1 MLDLSSLEAALDS
14 LDSAI
19 SISVRTQADEAMRRV
34 LRAGVIQNFEFTY
47 ELSWKMIRRW
57 IRANVSPEDADP
69 RTRKDLFRLAA
80 RERLVDDPMPW
91 FDYANARNITSH
103 VYDDAKAKEVYE
115 TTLRFADDARRLL
128 DALKQS
134 NDD

>member
-14 LDSAI
+14 FDSAI
-19 SISVRTQADEAMRRV
+19 SISVNTQADEAVQRV
-34 LRAGVIQNFEFTY
+34 LRAGVIQNFELTY

-57 IRANVSPEDADP
+57 IRANVSPEDSDP

-80 RERLVDDPMPW
+80 RARLVDDPLPW
-91 FDYANARNITSH
+91 FDYAKARNITSH
-103 VYDDAKAKEVYE
+103 VYDDTKAQEVYE
-115 TTLRFADDARRLL
+115 TALRFAADARRLL
-128 DALKQS
+128 VALEQA